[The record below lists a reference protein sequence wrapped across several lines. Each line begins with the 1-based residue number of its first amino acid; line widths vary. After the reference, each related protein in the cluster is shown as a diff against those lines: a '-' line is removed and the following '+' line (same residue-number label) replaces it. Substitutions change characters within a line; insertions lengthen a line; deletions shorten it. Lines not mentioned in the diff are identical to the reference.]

1 MGAFGM
7 KQSKQ
12 NVLCCLLL
20 FCMALP
26 LLSQE
31 SHRNEPVTGVLLA
44 RSAFAHGYRHGYE
57 AGYHQGNIDINM
69 ARQARTRFSELRG
82 LPLGYQN
89 DFGPRNSFLYGF
101 QFGLM
106 AGYGDGYSGKE
117 FRAVSNLRVAA
128 AELNPTLPELK
139 VRTST
144 FDRGLLFGYEDGFGR
159 KPAKAMDGVPK
170 QLSRGGSCQAAPA
183 GKEQNGGETPDYC
196 DGYRRGLIL
205 GRTDA
210 FAARGEHGLLE
221 ASK

>member
-1 MGAFGM
+1 MN
-7 KQSKQ
+7 QSRRKS
-12 NVLCCLLL
+12 LCCLLL
-20 FCMALP
+20 LCVAIP
-26 LLSQE
+26 LSAEE
-31 SHRNEPVTGVLLA
+31 SHRNEPVTGVLFA

-69 ARQARTRFSELRG
+69 ARPARTRFSELRG

-101 QFGLM
+101 QYGLM

-117 FRAVSNLRVAA
+117 FRAVSNLRMAA
-128 AELNPTLPELK
+128 AELDPTPPELK
-139 VRTST
+139 VRSAN
-144 FDRGLLFGYEDGFGR
+144 FDRGLIFGYEDGYGR
-159 KPAKAMDGVPK
+159 KPAKAMGGVP
-170 QLSRGGSCQAAPA
+170 QTLSRGGSCKAAPA
-183 GKEQNGGETPDYC
+183 KKEQTGGETPEYC